1 MSYTFS
7 LSLCSSELYLFSLT
21 LQQRQLLFCFC
32 DHLHVPLNTV
42 FNALVWREGDVVCA
56 EWSMYTD
63 GTDFVLYSVDQL
75 SPTGFHHSVLDRI
88 QYPVVAYCYQS
99 RIGR

>member
-1 MSYTFS
+1 M
-7 LSLCSSELYLFSLT
+7 
-21 LQQRQLLFCFC
+21 
-32 DHLHVPLNTV
+32 
-42 FNALVWREGDVVCA
+42 VCA

-88 QYPVVAYCYQS
+88 QYLLLHTA
-99 RIGR
+99 INLELDGEKD